1 MKRGSTIWKKRT
13 KLEQLPLT
21 EMELMQEI
29 ENFKKKNPVQV
40 LNWNLK
46 SDKGK

>member
-1 MKRGSTIWKKRT
+1 
-13 KLEQLPLT
+13 
-21 EMELMQEI
+21 MELMQEI
-29 ENFKKKNPVQV
+29 GENFKKKNPVQV